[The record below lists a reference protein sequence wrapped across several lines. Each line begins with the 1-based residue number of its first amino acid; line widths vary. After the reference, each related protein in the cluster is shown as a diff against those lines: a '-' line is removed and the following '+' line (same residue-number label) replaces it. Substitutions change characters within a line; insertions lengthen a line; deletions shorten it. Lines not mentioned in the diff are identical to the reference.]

1 MSKTVIG
8 VDIGGSHITCIGVDP
23 ADHAV
28 RTDLQVRREIDRHG
42 SAESILQDWSAAL
55 EQLILKIG
63 RENLAGIGFAM
74 PGPFNYPEGIA
85 LFRGVKKYDNL
96 YGVNVRAELKH
107 RLGLAQEM
115 SVRFLNDATCF
126 AVGEA
131 WIGKGA
137 GLGKVV
143 AVTLGT
149 GFGSAFIAGGIPVE
163 TGPDVPEF
171 GCVYHLPYRD
181 GIAND
186 YFCTTWFHSRYKEIT
201 GNDIPEVREMAAGA
215 AAGTDP
221 AAARIF
227 EEFGAALGAFIAPW
241 LRKFGAE
248 CMVLGGNIA
257 NSYTLFESPLNTALA
272 AFDSPVPVFPTE
284 LGELAA
290 IAGAARLCDDLFY
303 SRLPFFSGK

>member
-1 MSKTVIG
+1 MSTTVIG

-28 RTDLQVRREIDRHG
+28 RTDLQIRQEIDRHG
-42 SAESILQDWSAAL
+42 SAEKILHDWSATL
-55 EQLILKIG
+55 EQLIRQIG

-74 PGPFNYPEGIA
+74 PGPFDYPQGIA
-85 LFRGVKKYDNL
+85 LFQGVKKYDNL
-96 YGVNVRAELKH
+96 FGVNVRAELKQ
-107 RLGLAQEM
+107 RLGLAPEM
-115 SVRFLNDATCF
+115 PVRFLNDATCF

-137 GLGKVV
+137 GLQKVV

-149 GFGSAFIAGGIPVE
+149 GFGSAFITDGIPVE

-171 GCVYHLPYRD
+171 GCVYHLSYRE

-186 YFCTTWFHSRYKEIT
+186 YFSTTWFHSRYKEVT
-201 GNDIPEVREMAAGA
+201 GKDISEVKEMAAA
-215 AAGTDP
+215 ASSGTDP
-221 AAARIF
+221 DAAGIF
-227 EEFGAALGAFIAPW
+227 EEFGAAMGTFIAPW
-241 LRKFGAE
+241 LRRFGAE
-248 CMVLGGNIA
+248 CMVIGGNIA
-257 NSYTLFESPLNTALA
+257 NSYELFEVPLNRALA
-272 AFDSPVPVFPTE
+272 EGQAPVPVFATE

-290 IAGAARLCDDLFY
+290 IAGAARLCDDSFY